1 MAQVRNTLSGL
12 QRMNEFTPVRS
23 ETAQSATR
31 VRGLRLAVV
40 TRADQIKD
48 EWLALQKSGWVTPYQ
63 CFDWVNTWQ
72 QAISAGRKEDVR
84 IVTVRDESGVLQAI
98 FPLVVQTSW
107 GTRILRWISDSQVN
121 YGMPVMSQ
129 AFAASIAEDCKWLLA
144 ELMSQL
150 DRVDAVHLDKQ
161 PATWGGKPN
170 PLAGLFTDVGANST
184 YLFDLAPDFNELYR
198 QKRSKSTRRNSKR
211 RDAKLERLGPLVFG
225 LPENPDETEHVIN
238 TLFRFVET
246 RLAEKGIKDP
256 YGETGLAF
264 YQALARLP
272 KDASLQISPYFLRS
286 NGEIVSVMMGSE
298 FQGVFSGLVCSITD
312 GPQKE
317 FSPGD
322 AALRRTIEAC
332 CEKGLMKF
340 DFSAGHSDYKM
351 HWAEEVIPL
360 HDTLHAVTGAGYK
373 YVAIARPGL
382 STKRLIKR
390 SDWLWRTIKQARKLG
405 APAKSPSKKAG

>member
-1 MAQVRNTLSGL
+1 
-12 QRMNEFTPVRS
+12 MNEFTPVRS
-23 ETAQSATR
+23 ETALSATR
-31 VRGLRLAVV
+31 VRGLRLAVIK
-40 TRADQIKD
+40 RADQIKD
-48 EWLALQKSGWVTPYQ
+48 EWLTLQRSGWVTPYQ
-63 CFDWVNTWQ
+63 SFDWVNTWQ
-72 QAISAGRKEDVR
+72 NEISVPNDEDVR

-98 FPLVVQTSW
+98 FPLVVQASW
-107 GTRILRWISDSQVN
+107 GTRILRWISDSQIN

-129 AFAASIAEDCKWLLA
+129 AFAASIADDCKWLLV

-161 PATWGGKPN
+161 PATWNGKPN

-184 YLFDLAPDFNELYR
+184 YLFNLEPDFDELYR
-198 QKRSKSTRRNSKR
+198 RKRSKSTRRNNKR
-211 RDAKLERLGPLVFG
+211 RDAKLERLGPLEFG
-225 LPENPDETEHVIN
+225 LPSSPHETEHVIN

-272 KDASLQISPYFLRS
+272 KNAALQISPYYLSS

-322 AALRRTIEAC
+322 AALRRTIKAC
-332 CEKGLMKF
+332 CEKELVKF

-360 HDTLHAVTGAGYK
+360 HDTVHAVTGAGYK

-390 SDWLWRTIKQARKLG
+390 SDWLWRTIKQARKLS
-405 APAKSPSKKAG
+405 APAKSASKKAG